1 MKEFFV
7 DLHIH
12 IGSNNEGK
20 PVKITASRKLTFA
33 SIVKECL
40 NRKGIDIIGI
50 VDCVSPRVIKD
61 IKELIKDEE
70 IMELPD
76 GGLRHRDRV
85 TILLGAEIETTE
97 ENGGKSHHIAF
108 FPFLKQIIEFSKV
121 MSRYITNIDLSS
133 QQSGISA
140 LQFLNIIRSM
150 GGVLIPAHVFTPHKS
165 IFGNCARR
173 LVDVFPS
180 ESFENIPALELGLS
194 SDTFLA
200 DRIGE
205 LSIFS
210 FISNSDA
217 HSLNKIGREYNKVLL
232 EKPTFKELMLSLYR
246 RGDRKIIANY
256 GLDPKL
262 GKYHRTHCLACGFTA
277 QIDPPVL
284 ECLNCKSDKVV
295 RGVLDRIVSIQDYF
309 EPLHPVHRPHY
320 FYQIPLEFIPKIG
333 RVTLD
338 KLIHTFGSEMDV
350 LHRIDYEDLKDIV
363 GREIAKYIILAR
375 EGRLYLEAGGGGKYG
390 KVKGGKE
397 NIEQL
402 DLF

>member
-50 VDCVSPRVIKD
+50 VDCASPRVIKD

-150 GGVLIPAHVFTPHKS
+150 GGV
-165 IFGNCARR
+165 
-173 LVDVFPS
+173 
-180 ESFENIPALELGLS
+180 
-194 SDTFLA
+194 
-200 DRIGE
+200 
-205 LSIFS
+205 
-210 FISNSDA
+210 
-217 HSLNKIGREYNKVLL
+217 
-232 EKPTFKELMLSLYR
+232 
-246 RGDRKIIANY
+246 
-256 GLDPKL
+256 
-262 GKYHRTHCLACGFTA
+262 
-277 QIDPPVL
+277 
-284 ECLNCKSDKVV
+284 
-295 RGVLDRIVSIQDYF
+295 
-309 EPLHPVHRPHY
+309 
-320 FYQIPLEFIPKIG
+320 
-333 RVTLD
+333 
-338 KLIHTFGSEMDV
+338 
-350 LHRIDYEDLKDIV
+350 
-363 GREIAKYIILAR
+363 
-375 EGRLYLEAGGGGKYG
+375 
-390 KVKGGKE
+390 
-397 NIEQL
+397 
-402 DLF
+402 